1 MRKKVLLLL
10 AAALCMAA
18 LTTGT
23 LAFFTDEETAHNVIT
38 SGGVNIAIVE
48 KQAVPGMDGT
58 TELKDFPENGITGI
72 MPGSAVSKI
81 VSVQNTDASEAW
93 IRVKVDAA
101 ITSAPTENQPNGIS
115 LDPSVM
121 SCDIQNDWVKGEDG
135 FTTGLGVVGGFKDG
149 RAVGGAGLACSALFG
164 PAVAGVCECFL
175 AGAGV

>member
-72 MPGSAVSKI
+72 MPGSVY
-81 VSVQNTDASEAW
+81 
-93 IRVKVDAA
+93 IRNRLAYFKKNLRKNR
-101 ITSAPTENQPNGIS
+101 NQS
-115 LDPSVM
+115 
-121 SCDIQNDWVKGEDG
+121 
-135 FTTGLGVVGGFKDG
+135 
-149 RAVGGAGLACSALFG
+149 
-164 PAVAGVCECFL
+164 
-175 AGAGV
+175 